1 MTSTATRPKAT
12 RRWPKALTL
21 GLSLVAALGAG
32 LVASCVPRAP
42 VVVVFGPPSQ
52 KLHSSDY
59 EQVFQRWTR
68 HETVLH
74 ETDTALEAWATYRS
88 AEFREA
94 FVARYA
100 DAYQLD
106 PGETDRLRQAQHE
119 AALAGYDFVVTT
131 QSNNYK
137 WNDIEKKTSPWR
149 VQLIDG
155 AGHVV
160 TPDELRE
167 ERFPDLFQQEFY
179 PSKTPFSKTYSIRF
193 NHSVEH
199 DEAFLGERSG
209 SLTLRLAGPFGH
221 LDLVW
226 HNQATRDRQ

>member
-1 MTSTATRPKAT
+1 MTPAAMRTPRFPA
-12 RRWPKALTL
+12 RRRRRGSLALI
-21 GLSLVAALGAG
+21 AALGAG
-32 LVASCVPRAP
+32 MGISCVTRAP
-42 VVVVFGPPSQ
+42 VVVEFGPSSRRF
-52 KLHSSDY
+52 HGSDY
-59 EQVFQRWTR
+59 EQVYERWTR

-88 AEFREA
+88 GEFRQA

-100 DAYQLD
+100 EAYQLD
-106 PGETDRLRQAQHE
+106 AGETERLRQAQHD
-119 AALAGYDFVVTT
+119 AAAVSYDFIVTT

-137 WNDIEKKTSPWR
+137 WNDIEKKNSPWR
-149 VQLIDG
+149 VSLIDG
-155 AGHVV
+155 AGHVI

-167 ERFPDLFQQEFY
+167 ERFPDLFHQAFY

-199 DEAFLGERSG
+199 DDVFLGERSG
-209 SLTLRLAGPFGH
+209 SLTLRLAGPYGH

-226 HNQATRDRQ
+226 RNQAALMKQ

>member
-1 MTSTATRPKAT
+1 M
-12 RRWPKALTL
+12 
-21 GLSLVAALGAG
+21 AALGAG
-32 LVASCVPRAP
+32 MGISCVTRAP
-42 VVVVFGPPSQ
+42 VVVEFGPSARRF
-52 KLHSSDY
+52 HSRDY
-59 EQVFQRWTR
+59 EQVYDRWTR

-100 DAYQLD
+100 EAYQLD
-106 PGETDRLRQAQHE
+106 AGETERLRQAQHDA
-119 AALAGYDFVVTT
+119 AALSYDFIVTT

-137 WNDIEKKTSPWR
+137 WNDIEKKNSPWR
-149 VQLIDG
+149 VSLIDG
-155 AGHVV
+155 AGHVI

-167 ERFPDLFQQEFY
+167 ERFPDLFHQAFY

-199 DEAFLGERSG
+199 DDAFPGERTG
-209 SLTLRLAGPFGH
+209 SLTLRLAGPYGH

-226 HNQATRDRQ
+226 RNQAALDKQQ

>member
-1 MTSTATRPKAT
+1 MTPAATRTPRSPAWRK
-12 RRWPKALTL
+12 RQGALTL
-21 GLSLVAALGAG
+21 IVALGAG
-32 LVASCVPRAP
+32 LGVSCVTRAP
-42 VVVVFGPPSQ
+42 VVVEFGTPSHRF
-52 KLHSSDY
+52 HSSDY
-59 EQVFQRWTR
+59 EQVYQRWTR

-88 AEFREA
+88 SEFREA

-106 PGETDRLRQAQHE
+106 ANETDRLRQAQHD
-119 AALAGYDFVVTT
+119 AGTVSYDFILTT

-137 WNDIEKKTSPWR
+137 WNDLEKKNSPWR
-149 VQLIDG
+149 VSLIDG
-155 AGHVV
+155 AGHVI

-167 ERFPDLFQQEFY
+167 ERFPDLFQQAFY

-199 DEAFLGERSG
+199 DEVFLGERSG
-209 SLTLRLAGPFGH
+209 SLTMRLAGPYGH

-226 HNQATRDRQ
+226 RNQAAQAKQ

>member
-1 MTSTATRPKAT
+1 VNAAGAKGRSSWGRLP
-12 RRWPKALTL
+12 RALA
-21 GLSLVAALGAG
+21 GALVALLGGG
-32 LVASCVPRAP
+32 LAASCVSRAP
-42 VVVVFGPPSQ
+42 VVVEFGAPSR
-52 KLHSSDY
+52 KVHSSDY
-59 EQVFQRWTR
+59 EQVYQRWTR
-68 HETVLH
+68 HQTVLH
-74 ETDTALEAWATYRS
+74 DTDTALEAWATYRS
-88 AEFREA
+88 TEFREA

-100 DAYQLD
+100 EAYQLD
-106 PGETDRLRQAQHE
+106 GGETERLLQAQHD
-119 AALAGYDFVVTT
+119 AAAVSYDFVVTT

-137 WNDIEKKTSPWR
+137 WNDIEKKNSPWR

-167 ERFPDLFQQEFY
+167 ERFPDLFQQAFY

-193 NHSVEH
+193 NHSVER

-226 HNQATRDRQ
+226 RNQATQDKE

>member
-1 MTSTATRPKAT
+1 VTATRTAGASARG
-12 RRWPKALTL
+12 RRRGALT
-21 GLSLVAALGAG
+21 LVAALGAG
-32 LVASCVPRAP
+32 LAVSCISRAP
-42 VVVVFGPPSQ
+42 VFVEFGPTSR
-52 KLHSSDY
+52 KFYSSDY
-59 EQVFQRWTR
+59 EDVYKRWTR

-74 ETDTALEAWATYRS
+74 DTDTALEAWATYRS

-94 FVARYA
+94 FVARYTE
-100 DAYQLD
+100 AYQLD
-106 PGETDRLRQAQHE
+106 DGEAERLRQTQHE
-119 AALAGYDFVVTT
+119 AAAATYDFVVTT

-149 VQLIDG
+149 VSLIDG

-167 ERFPDLFQQEFY
+167 ERFPDLFQQAFY
-179 PSKTPFSKTYSIRF
+179 PAKTAFSKTYSIRF

-221 LDLVW
+221 LDLTW
-226 HNQATRDRQ
+226 RNRPAQ

>member
-1 MTSTATRPKAT
+1 MTKAT
-12 RRWPKALTL
+12 ARPLAGRGARGALL
-21 GLSLVAALGAG
+21 LAAALGAG
-32 LVASCVPRAP
+32 VMLSCVPRAP
-42 VVVVFGPPSQ
+42 VVVEFGRPGRSYTSAEYP
-52 KLHSSDY
+52 
-59 EQVFQRWTR
+59 QVYQLWTR

-74 ETDTALEAWATYRS
+74 DTDTALEAWATYRS

-106 PGETDRLRQAQHE
+106 ADETDRLRQAQRE
-119 AALAGYDFVVTT
+119 AAVVSYDFVVTT
-131 QSNNYK
+131 QSNNYR
-137 WNDIEKKTSPWR
+137 WNDIEKKNSPWR
-149 VQLIDG
+149 VSLIDG
-155 AGHVV
+155 SGHVV

-167 ERFPDLFQQEFY
+167 ERFPDLFEQAFY
-179 PSKTPFSKTYSIRF
+179 PAKTPFSKTYSIRF

-199 DEAFLGERSG
+199 DETFDGERSG

-226 HNQATRDRQ
+226 RNQAALQRQ

>member
-1 MTSTATRPKAT
+1 VIATRTAGAPG
-12 RRWPKALTL
+12 RRRRRGALTL
-21 GLSLVAALGAG
+21 VAAVWAG
-32 LVASCVPRAP
+32 LAVSCMSRAP
-42 VVVVFGPPSQ
+42 VIVEFGPSSR
-52 KLHSSDY
+52 KFYSSDY
-59 EQVFQRWTR
+59 EEVYQRWTR

-88 AEFREA
+88 SEFREA

-100 DAYQLD
+100 EAYQLD
-106 PGETDRLRQAQHE
+106 DGERERLRQAQHE
-119 AALAGYDFVVTT
+119 AATVTYDFIVTT

-137 WNDIEKKTSPWR
+137 WNDIEKKNSPWR
-149 VQLIDG
+149 VSLIDG

-160 TPDELRE
+160 TPDELHE
-167 ERFPDLFQQEFY
+167 EHFPDLFQQAFY
-179 PSKTPFSKTYSIRF
+179 PAKTPFSKTYAVRF

-221 LDLVW
+221 LDLTW
-226 HNQATRDRQ
+226 RNRAAQ